1 MNKILTYLCLIF
13 ILTVTASCSKDDTDT
28 NSIQGTWLLTS
39 WNLKTPIDL
48 NNDGILSSTFTPG
61 CLNGSE
67 LKFNDHVNGTLFFS
81 SSVSYNTTIENGTLV
96 YLTSCI
102 TDTDLSPSPITYIQ
116 DGETLIITSNNEEY
130 VLAFNGNTLYM
141 MVPNGFTA
149 TDVDTFEITAFQDIT
164 YIFTKQ

>member
-1 MNKILTYLCLIF
+1 MNKILTYFCLIF
-13 ILTVTASCSKDDTDT
+13 IVTLATSCSKDDAKI

-48 NNDGILSSTFTPG
+48 DNDGILSTTFTPG

-67 LKFNDHVNGTLFFS
+67 LIFNDNSSGTLFFS

-96 YLTSCI
+96 YLTSCV

-116 DGETLIITSNNEEY
+116 DGETLIITSTNNEY
-130 VLAFNGNTLYM
+130 ALTINGTTLAMT
-141 MVPNGFTA
+141 VPNGFTA
-149 TDVDTFEITAFQDIT
+149 TDVDSFEITAFQDIT